1 MGPRVALIGF
11 GEVGQVLGRDL
22 PPQGVDDIL
31 AFDRLFSDPT
41 SAPAQAA
48 VKARIPTAA
57 DIAQACLGRDL
68 VISAVTAGEAL
79 DVARAA
85 ASHLN
90 GAIFLDLNS
99 VAPQTRIA
107 SSQVIAAHGG
117 RYVEA
122 AVMAPIAPKRLQTA
136 MLLGGPHAA
145 DFAPMANRLGL
156 AVQPFS
162 DQLGHASAVKL
173 CRSIFVKGLE
183 AIITESLTSARH
195 FGVEA
200 QVLASLD
207 NTLPH
212 ADWPR
217 LAHYL
222 ITRPLTH
229 GLRRSEE
236 MAEAVGML
244 VAAGL
249 DAPMARATV
258 ELHARQGALGLT
270 SAEDQADS
278 LPDLLDAVTK
288 RTSAMPKPRRV

>member
-1 MGPRVALIGF
+1 MSSRIALIGF
-11 GEVGQVLGRDL
+11 GEVGQVLGHDL
-22 PPQGVDDIL
+22 PAQGVEDIV
-31 AFDRLFSDPT
+31 AFDRLFSDQA
-41 SAPAQAA
+41 SAPARAA
-48 VKARIPTAA
+48 SKTGIPTAA

-79 DVARAA
+79 AVASAA
-85 ASHLN
+85 APHLN
-90 GAIFLDLNS
+90 DAVFLDLNS
-99 VAPQTRIA
+99 VAPETRIA
-107 SSQVIAAHGG
+107 SSQAIAAHGG

-122 AVMAPIAPKRLQTA
+122 AVMAPIAPKRLRTA
-136 MLLGGPHAA
+136 MLLGGPHAT
-145 DFAPMANRLGL
+145 DFAPIANGLGL
-156 AVQPFS
+156 AVQAFS
-162 DQLGHASAVKL
+162 DQVGRASAVKL

-200 QVLASLD
+200 EVLASLD

-212 ADWPR
+212 ADWPK

-229 GLRRSEE
+229 GRRRSEE
-236 MAEAVGML
+236 MAEAVDML

-249 DAPMARATV
+249 EAPMARATV

-270 SAEDQADS
+270 ASEDQAES
-278 LPDLLDAVTK
+278 LPELLDAVTE
-288 RTSAMPKPRRV
+288 RTIASPKPRRA